1 MVTQGYVEAIAEA
14 QLRYAFLFWVSSA
27 GWIGHF
33 FSNAISRLGLKV
45 GGASVARGLRSGV
58 KPLKVLGA
66 LTDLMAPKHPLLLPT
81 GGYGIREG
89 PIGPNFEAR
98 PR

>member
-58 KPLKVLGA
+58 KPLKILGP
-66 LTDLMAPKHPLLLPT
+66 LTDLMAPKHPLLLRT
-81 GGYGIREG
+81 GGYGFREG
-89 PIGPNFEAR
+89 PMGPNFEAP